1 MKKTA
6 ALILTLILVFSV
18 FPLGIIVS
26 GERMYDVNDD
36 FEDNVVM
43 VTLKKEYS
51 NAAVEVTK
59 DYFPELD
66 IDHITN
72 YIISDPDSSNF
83 TRDLAIFLNT
93 HSKEAVVDACELLS
107 QREDV
112 KVAHPSW
119 IFQIIWDDP
128 VPEHEHV
135 KSEGTVVM
143 DRGVEVFVCTI
154 CGEIMEEVPV
164 FGPVR
169 GDVDGDG
176 VVNMKDISVLKAYI
190 AGTVAQSEIDYY
202 NTIVIEDDFSISIK
216 SISSLKVLIAG

>member
-107 QREDV
+107 QR
-112 KVAHPSW
+112 
-119 IFQIIWDDP
+119 
-128 VPEHEHV
+128 
-135 KSEGTVVM
+135 
-143 DRGVEVFVCTI
+143 
-154 CGEIMEEVPV
+154 
-164 FGPVR
+164 
-169 GDVDGDG
+169 
-176 VVNMKDISVLKAYI
+176 
-190 AGTVAQSEIDYY
+190 
-202 NTIVIEDDFSISIK
+202 
-216 SISSLKVLIAG
+216 